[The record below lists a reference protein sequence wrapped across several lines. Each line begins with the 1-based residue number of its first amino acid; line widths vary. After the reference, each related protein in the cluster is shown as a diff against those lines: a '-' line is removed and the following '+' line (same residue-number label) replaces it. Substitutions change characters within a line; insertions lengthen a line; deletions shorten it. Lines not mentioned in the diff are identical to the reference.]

1 MLDLS
6 LPTYGKAAITQQ
18 VSAAMPSPP
27 QPTVQSVSMPAIVT
41 DCPPAPMP
49 TSTAPAIPAATTDL
63 LDAPDDWDWKQLRDY
78 VMRQVQERHGPQ
90 PRGDEIR
97 IASTFQS
104 FHKRWGALAGPIARF
119 AFEQQDGFWRS
130 APVTATRFTK
140 GSDPYFAEPIAQ
152 RLTGATT

>member
-6 LPTYGKAAITQQ
+6 LPTYGKAAITKQAPAT
-18 VSAAMPSPP
+18 VSSTP
-27 QPTVQSVSMPAIVT
+27 VPA
-41 DCPPAPMP
+41 PPAVV
-49 TSTAPAIPAATTDL
+49 TAPAATTDL

-97 IASTFQS
+97 IAATFQS
-104 FHKRWGALAGPIARF
+104 FHKRWGAMAGRIARF

-130 APVTATRFTK
+130 APVTANRFTK

-152 RLTGATT
+152 RLNGATT